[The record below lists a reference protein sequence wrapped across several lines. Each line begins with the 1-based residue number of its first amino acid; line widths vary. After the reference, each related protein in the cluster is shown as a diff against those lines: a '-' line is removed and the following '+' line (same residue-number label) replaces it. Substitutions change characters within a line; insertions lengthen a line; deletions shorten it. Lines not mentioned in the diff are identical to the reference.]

1 MRKLKTGKVNKRAL
15 DIIGKNY
22 NKLRAMC
29 NISDRG
35 CYCSKSYED
44 IFQETILY
52 VVHDKESFAKQTEK
66 ELIEYFLYK
75 FKMIEFQTI
84 NDDKMLKEVKYA
96 EYLQAKETACQED

>member
-96 EYLQAKETACQED
+96 EYLQTKETANQED

>member
-1 MRKLKTGKVNKRAL
+1 MRKLKTGKVNKKAL

-22 NKLRAMC
+22 NKLRAKC

-96 EYLQAKETACQED
+96 EYLQTKETANQED

>member
-1 MRKLKTGKVNKRAL
+1 MRKLKTGKVNKKAL
-15 DIIGKNY
+15 DVIAKNY
-22 NKLRAMC
+22 NRLYAMC

-52 VVHDKESFAKQTEK
+52 VVHDKESFTKQTEK
-66 ELIEYFLYK
+66 ELIDYFLYK

-84 NDDKMLKEVKYA
+84 NDNKMLKEVKYA
-96 EYLQAKETACQED
+96 EYLQAKETAYQED